1 MNIGMTAHSKFKI
14 QNSKLPVVYRWQ
26 LLPLLLLAALCV
38 LTPAAF
44 AGPSPTVPLDS
55 WVYPALEKLEGL
67 GVIDS
72 ALQGNRPWSRLE
84 VGRQLVAV
92 NPNLWV
98 VPAGAELLERLR
110 EEFAAEIGEQAT
122 PPQESVRYLH
132 LVDTVRVGLLYRD
145 GDASTFP
152 GVNAVQF
159 APDYNRSGRSA
170 AEGANLEAGF
180 TGAARYG
187 LLLADWEPL
196 LEYGQG
202 EGGDLRL
209 QGGGVTLSLGRV
221 DLFAGRQEL
230 WWGQGRHG
238 TLILSNNAR
247 PLDMLRLSTPEAR
260 SLPWLFRYLGPF
272 HFDLF
277 VSRLE
282 AERVVPE
289 PYLGG
294 MRLAI
299 KPSSWFEIGAS
310 RTSIFGGKGRPSVGF
325 GDFVE
330 VVIGTNPPAGS
341 SDNANSIA
349 ALDARLRIAPLAG
362 LELYGEFGG
371 EDEANHFISKPAWLG
386 GAFFPQL
393 DANGR
398 LALRLEYANLS
409 FSDNGPVW
417 YRHSTY
423 ASGYTYNGRF
433 LGHHAGGDSRDLFAE
448 LAWQYAADL
457 DLAFS
462 CDYERR
468 GISGPVEER
477 HLQPGVEARW
487 RYLPRHEVQ
496 LGYRYDQ
503 VRNFDRVSGDDRDL
517 HLLAMEMR
525 FEF

>member
-1 MNIGMTAHSKFKI
+1 MKQCRHFLILLVI
-14 QNSKLPVVYRWQ
+14 
-26 LLPLLLLAALCV
+26 LLPLS
-38 LTPAAF
+38 AF
-44 AGPSPTVPLDS
+44 ANPSPTVPLDS
-55 WVYPALEKLEGL
+55 WVYPALEKLAGL

-84 VGRQLVAV
+84 VGRQLAEV

-98 VPAGAELLERLR
+98 VPAAGELLERLR
-110 EEFAAEIGEQAT
+110 GEFAAEVAEQT
-122 PPQESVRYLH
+122 LPPQESVRYLH
-132 LVDTVRVGLLYRD
+132 PLDTARVGLLFRE
-145 GDASTFP
+145 GEANTFP

-170 AEGANLEAGF
+170 AEGFNLEAGF
-180 TGAARYG
+180 SGAARYG
-187 LLLADWEPL
+187 FLLADWEPL
-196 LEYGQG
+196 LEYRQG

-247 PLDMLRLSTPEAR
+247 PLDMIRLSTPEAKP
-260 SLPWLFRYLGPF
+260 LPWLFRYLGPF

-289 PYLGG
+289 PYLSG

-299 KPSSWFEIGAS
+299 KPFPWFELGAS
-310 RTSIFGGKGRPSVGF
+310 RTSTFGGEGRPSVGF

-330 VVIGTNPPAGS
+330 VVIGSNPPAGS

-349 ALDARLRIAPLAG
+349 ALDARLRIAPLGG

-371 EDEANHFISKPAWLG
+371 EDEANHFISKPAWLA
-386 GAFFPQL
+386 GAYLPQL

-398 LALRLEYANLS
+398 LSLRLEYANLA

-423 ASGYTYNGRF
+423 RSGYTYNGRL
-433 LGHHAGGDSRDLFAE
+433 LGHHAGGDSRDLFAAV
-448 LAWQYAADL
+448 AWQYDADL
-457 DLAFS
+457 DLTFS
-462 CDYERR
+462 CDYEQR
-468 GISGPVEER
+468 GVSGPVTER
-477 HLQPGVEARW
+477 HLQPGIEARW
-487 RYLPRHEVQ
+487 RYRPRHEIRA
-496 LGYRYDQ
+496 GYRYDQ
-503 VRNFDRVSGDDRDL
+503 VRNFDRVAGDDRDL
-517 HLLAMEMR
+517 HLLSAEMV
-525 FEF
+525 FAY